1 MKVGIFNMS
10 QQKTEPKNFKWV
22 AKRILKSQKKLGT
35 LKGLKV
41 NVLSLSE
48 SRKKYLKQAGLYS
61 VLSISGGALRS
72 IAGYKLEKR
81 RIAKKGIKLTSEKQF
96 KKDYIKDATVGNLVG
111 STLVTAGAVGL
122 AMSKKQSVLIEAK
135 YKYGT
140 KLFEVCALSKEQLDN
155 NVDKKILR
163 EVTAAVASLKT
174 SKEWTVKESASVDY
188 LNLAV
193 LGETLIEDV
202 LESQLLEDADV
213 LAAATKAARDVSD
226 FEDVEDEED
235 FLFEDEDVEDE
246 EEVEE
251 EACKQSE
258 EEEADKEEDEDLT
271 EAYVFEDEDSE
282 FSDEE
287 EEVEEG
293 YLFEDED
300 EEAEGSNDDTEE
312 ELDEEVFFETDMFQI
327 FK

>member
-1 MKVGIFNMS
+1 MS

-22 AKRILKSQKKLGT
+22 AKRILNSQKKLGT

-41 NVLSLSE
+41 NVLSLSD
-48 SRKKYLKQAGLYS
+48 SRKKYLKQAGLYAVAGIS
-61 VLSISGGALRS
+61 TGAISG
-72 IAGYKLEKR
+72 IAGYKKLQPKHKKAY
-81 RIAKKGIKLTSEKQF
+81 IKGAIAGGLITTAAGTAVKDAGKLAKKKQN
-96 KKDYIKDATVGNLVG
+96 VV
-111 STLVTAGAVGL
+111 
-122 AMSKKQSVLIEAK
+122 IEAK

-140 KLFEVCALSKEQLDN
+140 KLFEVANLTQEQLDN
-155 NVDKKILR
+155 GVDKKILR

-174 SKEWTVKESASVDY
+174 AKEWAVKESASVDY

-213 LAAATKAARDVSD
+213 VAAATKDARDVSD
-226 FEDVEDEED
+226 FEDVEDEDEEVEED
-235 FLFEDEDVEDE
+235 FLFEDEDCDDSDEE

-251 EACKQSE
+251 TCGDSE
-258 EEEADKEEDEDLT
+258 DSDED
-271 EAYVFEDEDSE
+271 D
-282 FSDEE
+282 

-300 EEAEGSNDDTEE
+300 EDSDDNKEEE
-312 ELDEEVFFETDMFQI
+312 ELDEEVFFETDMFK
-327 FK
+327 F